1 MDELSAP
8 EFTMASAP
16 IADDTAAARP
26 ASSEPATPLTAME
39 SLARVQKEL
48 GVHNSASRAIFAHIC
63 QRLSRLE
70 TNMRE
75 VQGNLSLLRCDTHRD
90 VKDVRV
96 KFSGVHAKVNTMSSQ
111 LNEYV
116 SVMDLFQNEMRAQ
129 QDNLS
134 WLSTTVSEDQEQIK
148 VVDLVRSKDLLVS
161 SKVDNQRDD
170 FNNRFV
176 ELTLKLEELP
186 ATLASLQ
193 PAPPILA
200 QAEVLPAFTFLPN
213 DNDKL
218 PLQTHMRRLES
229 SKRPGEGPYT
239 DLEPF
244 TIPDDM
250 KVKVEARIRQQASSK
265 RKADAMAA
273 AELADAYRRLQLAS
287 VNSNNPRVNELRLSL
302 DQCQQEVKRA
312 FQLIRS
318 SNLQLYSC
326 CESKAERMEIAAL
339 QNELKHLRNRL
350 REMENSPT
358 THRDKQLPIQLGG
371 DVLAANGAVD
381 ALMVGSNGATSS
393 KKGSQHLT
401 SGQIPELRVSLLE
414 LSRNLNMLKHQWK
427 KQKRNSGGSVNPVAL
442 KHLDK
447 LVAMINDAYAVMAEE
462 PVDLA
467 AAAVHVEKVGRVLSS
482 DFSMQILALLGGRSD
497 APESCRFPVAIT
509 ARAAA
514 GEMASALCKYSETF
528 TDMFSRLEAN
538 SKGTEAALSEW
549 AIEKRTMEHLSRE
562 VDTLARNQHAL
573 EATLVK
579 LTATIRNNALQ
590 DTTGTA
596 EAPQADVV
604 AWGQGEGDQ
613 LHSWTTVGDELQA
626 LRGQIEAMNK
636 HFVTESTLHETVRHL
651 TREQQRTSSDG
662 GAVVGH
668 RLLSGGAGT
677 PPGTAGALALPSSAA
692 LLRRTSSMDND
703 SSANKM
709 LAALTLD
716 PPEDRLRSQTKLDP
730 LQVVKISGEVRT
742 TKQLASYGGA
752 GAGAATNAL
761 NKIHA
766 RAQMLRPKSTQRD
779 RDK

>member
-1 MDELSAP
+1 
-8 EFTMASAP
+8 MASAP
-16 IADDTAAARP
+16 IADDTAATRP
-26 ASSEPATPLTAME
+26 ASSEPASPLTAME

-48 GVHNSASRAIFAHIC
+48 GVHNSASRAILAHIC

-70 TNMRE
+70 TSMRE
-75 VQGNLSLLRCDTHRD
+75 AQEDLSLLRCNTHRD

-96 KFSGVHAKVNTMSSQ
+96 EFSGVHAKVNTMSSQ

-116 SVMDLFQNEMRAQ
+116 NVMDLFQNEMRTQ

-134 WLSTTVSEDQEQIK
+134 WLSTTVSEEQEQIK
-148 VVDLVRSKDLLVS
+148 VVDL
-161 SKVDNQRDD
+161 KVNNQRED

-176 ELTLKLEELP
+176 ELTQKLEDLP

-193 PAPPILA
+193 PAPILA

-218 PLQTHMRRLES
+218 PLQTHMRRLEN

-239 DLEPF
+239 DLDPF

-265 RKADAMAA
+265 HKADAMAA

-358 THRDKQLPIQLGG
+358 AHRDKQLPIQLGG
-371 DVLAANGAVD
+371 DVLAANGTID
-381 ALMVGSNGATSS
+381 ALMVGSNAASAS
-393 KKGSQHLT
+393 KKGPQHLT
-401 SGQIPELRVSLLE
+401 SGQVPELRVSLLE

-462 PVDLA
+462 PVDLS

-514 GEMASALCKYSETF
+514 GEMASALCRYSEAF
-528 TDMFSRLEAN
+528 TDMFFRLEAN
-538 SKGTEAALSEW
+538 NKGTEAAVSEW
-549 AIEKRTMEHLSRE
+549 VIEKRTMEHLSRE
-562 VDTLARNQHAL
+562 VDALTRNQHAL

-579 LTATIRNNALQ
+579 LTATMRKNALQ
-590 DTTGTA
+590 DATGTA

-604 AWGQGEGDQ
+604 AGGQGEGDL
-613 LHSWTTVGDELQA
+613 LHPWTTVGDELQA

-651 TREQQRTSSDG
+651 TREQQRTGSGG

-677 PPGTAGALALPSSAA
+677 PPGTAGTLASPSSAA

-742 TKQLASYGGA
+742 TKQLAPYGGGA
-752 GAGAATNAL
+752 GTGAATNAL